1 MDETTRWRIGINEA
15 TFRAV
20 NEGIRS
26 DAGSGATAYIC
37 ECGRLGCNQL
47 IELTSGDYEDV
58 RQHPRRFAVVAGHEL
73 PETEDVVARHAG
85 YHVVEKRAEAA
96 VAAELTHPR
105 PPLIDVD

>member
-15 TFRAV
+15 TFREV

-47 IELTSGDYEDV
+47 IELTRDAYEDV

-73 PETEDVVARHAG
+73 PETEDVVARHTG

-96 VAAELTHPR
+96 VAAELTDPR

>member
-15 TFRAV
+15 AFRDV

-26 DAGSGATAYIC
+26 EADGGSTSFIC

-47 IELTSGDYEDV
+47 IELGRDAYESV
-58 RQHPRRFAVVAGHEL
+58 RADPCRFAVVAGHEL
-73 PETEDVVARHAG
+73 PETEDVVERHDG
-85 YHVVEKRAEAA
+85 YYVVEKRAEAG
-96 VAAELTHPR
+96 VAAVLTDPR